1 MTKRDL
7 FNYLEEELR
16 DIPDDSNI
24 IISDGSGFIT
34 YPGGLEIQVVCGG
47 QQAFMPYYCI
57 RTPNH
62 EGECYCAI
70 KHVEFNPESKE
81 KIQAV
86 YDTMKDLNDIARSMK

>member
-34 YPGGLEIQVVCGG
+34 YPSALEIQVVCGG
-47 QQAFMPYYCI
+47 EQAFMPYYCI

-62 EGECYCAI
+62 EGECYCSV
-70 KHVEFNPESKE
+70 KHVNFEPESKE
-81 KIQAV
+81 TIK
-86 YDTMKDLNDIARSMK
+86 KLLNAFRDSGDEL